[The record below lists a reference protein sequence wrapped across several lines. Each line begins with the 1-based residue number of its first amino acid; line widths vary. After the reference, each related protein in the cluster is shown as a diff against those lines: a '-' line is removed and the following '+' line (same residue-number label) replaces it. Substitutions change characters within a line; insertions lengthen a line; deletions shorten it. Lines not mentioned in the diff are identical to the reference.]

1 MFWLPACISSFE
13 HWPSGACLL
22 LLVIVLYP
30 PGFRCLLFTQHLAA
44 RIQCALPSAGVSF
57 LCFLLVC
64 CFDVYSELRLAY
76 AVEWWMSPTLFLW
89 LLTPNSFSI
98 MFFWSILEFYNG
110 SSLLQN
116 LKHITVTRF
125 FLCFSPSTI
134 NLGSLLLCKIFENLI
149 A

>member
-1 MFWLPACISSFE
+1 
-13 HWPSGACLL
+13 
-22 LLVIVLYP
+22 
-30 PGFRCLLFTQHLAA
+30 
-44 RIQCALPSAGVSF
+44 
-57 LCFLLVC
+57 
-64 CFDVYSELRLAY
+64 
-76 AVEWWMSPTLFLW
+76 
-89 LLTPNSFSI
+89 